1 MIGIV
6 LALAAAAA
14 PPDRQA
20 ASDLA
25 YALGEMHALTQICVG
40 EGDQSWR
47 ERMNR
52 MLPLETP
59 TASQSDPVRT
69 ALIERFNAGFALKRA
84 SHQACT
90 PEAEADRQASAR
102 RGLTLSRRLAGE

>member
-1 MIGIV
+1 MIAAALA
-6 LALAAAAA
+6 LALAAARAD
-14 PPDRQA
+14 PQA

-40 EGDQSWR
+40 ESDQSWR

-59 TASQSDPVRT
+59 TASMTDPVRT

-84 SHQACT
+84 THPACT
-90 PEAEADRQASAR
+90 PEAEADRQAAAR